1 VIARVSVLLK
11 IRKMSRELR
20 KWNLELEHRVDERT
34 RELRETQDQLIQAEK
49 LATIG
54 TLAGGVAHEINNP
67 LTAVLTNAQLLKMD
81 ASKEDVEELSLIE
94 EGAKRCKNIV
104 QQLMRYA
111 RKDFSSQSFQTI
123 DLNSLV
129 KNTVMMFQYQFHQE
143 SVHFDLRLDSKG
155 AIDGIP
161 NELEQLLTNILLNGK
176 DAIRSNQ
183 TSGVITIRT
192 VDQQESIEWMI
203 EDNGPGMS
211 EETLRKIFD
220 PFFTTKDVG
229 KGTGLGLT
237 ICQNIVE
244 RHRGELSV
252 QSRLGGGSEFLIRLP
267 TRQEKNTD
275 H

>member
-1 VIARVSVLLK
+1 MIARVSVLLK